1 MELTHSKKLYSYQP
15 IYAKVINPMTFLK
28 SLIFFFMLAIFISEA
43 QAVSVYDGIY
53 NTSPNIGYV
62 IFREQNGSMVG
73 VLNQTVQGDLQWN
86 ASQGTLIGNT
96 VRMTSIIGYNTT
108 VIDVTFTSTATF
120 IARLIS
126 CVAVQRSCLF
136 PNGTTFTGLK
146 IW

>member
-1 MELTHSKKLYSYQP
+1 
-15 IYAKVINPMTFLK
+15 MTSLK
-28 SLIFFFMLAIFISEA
+28 SLIIFFILAIPFSKA
-43 QAVSVYDGIY
+43 QAVSVFDGIY

-73 VLNQTVQGDLQWN
+73 VLNRTYSGQLEWE
-86 ASQGTLIGNT
+86 ASQGALIGNT
-96 VRMTSIIGYNTT
+96 VRMSSIIGYVTS

-120 IARLIS
+120 TARQVS
-126 CVAVQRSCLF
+126 CLGNCLF

>member
-1 MELTHSKKLYSYQP
+1 MELTYSKKLYSYQP

-73 VLNQTVQGDLQWN
+73 VLNQTVQGDLQWG
-86 ASQGTLIGNT
+86 ASQGALIGNT
-96 VRMTSIIGYNTT
+96 VRMSSIIGYVTS

-120 IARLIS
+120 TARQVS
-126 CVAVQRSCLF
+126 CLGNCLF